1 MAKTAYKILGAVL
14 IGFAYF
20 IASLV
25 IGLGSFTGKS
35 RRIRLSRNVSFF
47 ARIALRLLGVR
58 VRVRSRARLP
68 KSQEGRLI
76 VANHLSSL
84 DILVMASFMPVV
96 FITSVELR
104 RSGLPG
110 LFALAAGSLFVERR
124 KVIALRREITMVSR
138 AITQGF
144 SVVLFPEGTS
154 FDGSRVRPFKN
165 ALFDAAIKAGAE
177 VLPLCIRYS
186 RANGKKIAA
195 GDGHAVFYHHIPF
208 LRHVRTILT
217 LRTLEAE
224 VSVLERIP
232 AGTIGNRKKMASL
245 LHKAIS
251 EAYHR

>member
-1 MAKTAYKILGAVL
+1 MARAAFKIPGAVL

-20 IASLV
+20 IASLMT
-25 IGLGSFTGKS
+25 GLGSFTGKS
-35 RRIRLSRNVSFF
+35 RRRRLAGNASFF
-47 ARIALRLLGVR
+47 SRIALRLLGVR

-68 KSQEGRLI
+68 KTPEGRLI

-84 DILVMASFMPVV
+84 DILILASIMPVV

-110 LFALAAGSLFVERR
+110 LFAIAAGSLFIERR
-124 KVIALRREITMVSR
+124 RAIALRREITAVSR

-165 ALFDAAIKAGAE
+165 ALFDAAIRSGSE

-186 RANGKKIAA
+186 KANGKKISA
-195 GDGHAVFYHHIPF
+195 GDGHAVFYHNIPF
-208 LRHVRTILT
+208 LMHVRTILE

-224 VSVLERIP
+224 VAVLERIP

-245 LHKAIS
+245 LHKEIS